1 MPFIKF
7 SALRFGVAILVFIA
21 CVYLQVGIVMATVVA
36 LIVSWAVG
44 FLFFPKL
51 RLEAA
56 GYLQRRYSPSKP
68 HRSKVEAED
77 NDAED
82 RL

>member
-1 MPFIKF
+1 MPFLKF
-7 SALRFGVAILVFIA
+7 TALRFGVAIVVFLL
-21 CVYLQVGIVMATVVA
+21 CLYLHLGIVMSAIVG
-36 LIVSWAVG
+36 LLVSWAVG

-56 GYLQRRYSPSKP
+56 GYLQRRYSPAKP
-68 HRSKVEAED
+68 HRSKIESED

-82 RL
+82 RM